1 MRSGVAG
8 AALSGGVCGGPAPP
22 NRASWK
28 APAPR
33 LVARRRGWSARPDE
47 FVLTLVALDQG
58 RVDRSRER
66 RIVEL
71 DRDVFDSA
79 VLAGLAPACTAREAP
94 GGHAVVGGALAFLG
108 DGLDGRL
115 GIDVD
120 RADRAVEAAVLVAG
134 EGADLSH
141 CRISSLF
148 PGAAP
153 CGLGG

>member
-8 AALSGGVCGGPAPP
+8 AELSGGVDGGHAPH
-22 NRASWK
+22 NRAAWK
-28 APAPR
+28 AAAPR

-79 VLAGLAPACTAREAP
+79 VLGGLAPACTELDAA
-94 GGHAVVGGALAFLG
+94 GGDAVVGGALAFLG

-141 CRISSLF
+141 CRIS
-148 PGAAP
+148 
-153 CGLGG
+153 